1 MGVSKVVKKT
11 YVNGTEVP
19 VTLIDLTADTITA
32 ADLARGKTAH
42 GADGEPI
49 VGTNDKDVDTTSA
62 TALVG
67 QVLEG
72 QTFGARGEMLT
83 GTMTNRHVQTSTIT
97 TKAQEV
103 AILDGFHESGGTVSI
118 DSTEQAKI
126 IAGNIKD
133 GITILGVLGTY
144 TGAGVTSQTKSA
156 TPTWTAQTILPDS
169 GYDYLSEVDVAA
181 IPYVETDNA
190 AGGKTV
196 TIG

>member
-11 YVNGTEVP
+11 FVNGTEVP

-181 IPYVETDNA
+181 IPYVETQNA
-190 AGGKTV
+190 AGGVTV

>member
-32 ADLARGKTAH
+32 ADLASGKTAH

-49 VGTNDKDVDTTSA
+49 VGTNTKDVDTSEA

-67 QVLEG
+67 EVLAG
-72 QTFGARGEMLT
+72 KTFGARGSMLE
-83 GTMTNRHVQTSTIT
+83 GSMPNRGAQTSEISTV
-97 TKAQEV
+97 AQQV
-103 AILDGFHESGGTVSI
+103 GIQNGYHDGSGNVQIASA
-118 DSTEQAKI
+118 EQDKI

-144 TGAGVTSQTKSA
+144 TGEGV
-156 TPTWTAQTILPDS
+156 TAQTKNATPSWSAQQILPDS
-169 GYDYLSEVDVAA
+169 GYDYLAAVNIAA
-181 IPYVETDNA
+181 IPYVETPNA
-190 AGGKTV
+190 AGGVTV

>member
-42 GADGEPI
+42 GADGEAI
-49 VGTNDKDVDTTSA
+49 VGTNDKDIDSSSA
-62 TALVG
+62 DALVAEVLAG
-67 QVLEG
+67 KTFAARGSMLEG
-72 QTFGARGEMLT
+72 
-83 GTMTNRHVQTSTIT
+83 TMPNRAAQVSYIST
-97 TKAQEV
+97 KNQQV
-103 AILDGFHESGGTVSI
+103 GILNGYHDGSGYICI
-118 DSTEQAKI
+118 DPVELAKI
-126 IAGNIKD
+126 IGANIKS
-133 GITILGVLGTY
+133 GVVILGETGTY
-144 TGAGVTSQTKSA
+144 SGEGV
-156 TPTWTAQTILPDS
+156 TAQTKNVTPSWSAQQILPDS

>member
-32 ADLARGKTAH
+32 ADLASGKTAH
-42 GADGEPI
+42 GADGEAI
-49 VGTNDKDVDTTSA
+49 VGTSTKDVDTSEA

-67 QVLEG
+67 EVLTG
-72 QTFGARGEMLT
+72 KTFGARGSMLE
-83 GTMTNRHVQTSTIT
+83 GTMPNRGAQTSTIT

-103 AILDGFHESGGTVSI
+103 GIQNGYHDGSGTVSI

-169 GYDYLSEVDVAA
+169 GYDYLAEVDVAA

>member
-49 VGTNDKDVDTTSA
+49 VGTNDKDVDTTIA